1 MCQLWVR
8 GMSSANAG
16 SAEAMGPMSA
26 TSDFSADRTTD
37 AVVLTAERPVTP
49 ARRGRAPASD
59 KAGLRT
65 VSAVIINFNGIDT
78 LPKTLDALDASGFPF
93 ADIIVVDDGSTD
105 GSVAYIRQHH
115 PDVQLVAFPKNTR
128 NTSLVRNSGL
138 RHVKTPFALLLDN
151 DVTVVKESIE
161 KLLDTAAGNEKVLA
175 ITPRLLDEEDHDSI
189 YMDGSVLHFLGLTI
203 KASSAKRVAESSLTD
218 PFPSFGSG
226 IMLVRME
233 IAEQIGLFDEQY
245 AFGWG
250 DDGEFHIRGRLMG
263 YEVLHHP
270 GAPFFHAAKQHGKKR
285 AYAQLHNRYRFI
297 LTYYSRATL
306 LVLLPSLLIFELAL
320 FAAMLVMGTVGDW
333 FHAVADNWRSRKSL
347 LERRRMLQRQRK
359 VNDTK
364 ILSSGYFQLPGLLSN
379 GKFATTL
386 AKAVAAPLNFNW
398 FLAGTL
404 YHL

>member
-1 MCQLWVR
+1 MT
-8 GMSSANAG
+8 
-16 SAEAMGPMSA
+16 A
-26 TSDFSADRTTD
+26 TSDCSADRMMDATTMD
-37 AVVLTAERPVTP
+37 APVQDVT
-49 ARRGRAPASD
+49 GEAPGSAD
-59 KAGLRT
+59 LRT

-78 LPKTLDALDASGFPF
+78 LPKTLHALNDCGFPF
-93 ADIIVVDDGSTD
+93 ADVIVVDDGSTD
-105 GSVAYIRQHH
+105 GSVDYIRQYH
-115 PDVQLVAFPKNTR
+115 PDVDVVAFPKNTR

-138 RHVKTPFALLLDN
+138 RRVKTPFALLLDN
-151 DVTVVKESIE
+151 DVTVLKDSIE
-161 KLLDTAAGNEKVLA
+161 KLLDTAAGNEKLLA

-203 KASSAKRVAESSLTD
+203 KASPAKRIAESNLTE

-233 IAEQIGLFDEQY
+233 IAERIGLFDEQY

-263 YEVLHHP
+263 YDVLHHP

-297 LTYYSRATL
+297 LTYYSKTTL

-320 FAAMLVMGTVGDW
+320 FTAMLAMGAVGDW
-333 FHAVADNWRSRKSL
+333 FRAITENWRSRKSL
-347 LERRRMLQRQRK
+347 LERRRLLQRQRK
-359 VNDTK
+359 VDDTR

-379 GKFATTL
+379 GKFATTM

-398 FLAGTL
+398 FLAGAL